1 MSSAIKAV
9 AKLASL
15 TANPYAYATW
25 DDVLEIMPNLTDNE
39 DAERIFNL
47 FLNYSITAMVDPG
60 LVTQWTFIL
69 SLNLLLHFMV
79 EWLKGVESQT
89 FKAADWLGKAGPIIE
104 MVAEKVSLKFANS
117 YDDPW
122 ETNLSQTEFGQE
134 YLIIIRF
141 VRTIIGI
148 DGQGNLWASI

>member
-1 MSSAIKAV
+1 MSNAISAVKT
-9 AKLASL
+9 L
-15 TANPYAYATW
+15 TALTADPYAYASW
-25 DDVLEIMPNLTDNE
+25 ADVVIVMPNLLGND
-39 DAERIFNL
+39 DAERIFDL

-69 SLNLLLHFMV
+69 SLNLLLHFMT
-79 EWLKGVESQT
+79 EWLKGVERQT
-89 FKAADWLGKAGPIIE
+89 FKAADWLGKSGPITAME
-104 MVAEKVSLKFANS
+104 AEKVSLKFS
-117 YDDPW
+117 DPKSDPW

-134 YLIIIRF
+134 YLVIIRF